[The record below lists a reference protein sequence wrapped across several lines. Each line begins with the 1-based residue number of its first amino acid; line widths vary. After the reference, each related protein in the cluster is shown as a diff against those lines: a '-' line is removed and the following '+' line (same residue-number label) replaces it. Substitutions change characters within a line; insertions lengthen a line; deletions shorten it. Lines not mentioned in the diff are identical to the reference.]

1 MAGQIDTLYIPTQR
15 LTHVT
20 IQSVE
25 EILMTDKHV
34 LVADDAEA
42 IREVVGSFLANL
54 GYRTD
59 LAADGQAAI
68 DLFKA
73 HPYDVIICDLQMP
86 RVDGLG
92 VLAQVKA
99 INPDVQVI
107 ILTGHATLETAIEAL
122 RLGAYE
128 YQFKPV
134 ENMELF
140 ARLVERAY
148 LHRRLLCENKQLLK
162 QLQEANTHLESEV
175 DKRTRELRAANESLR
190 SLDRLKNDFVSVVS
204 HELRTPLAVVTL
216 EAQMLAS
223 GMQFSSEKMR
233 EMHQALLVSARRLQ
247 IQIDDLLDF
256 ALIERGE
263 LELKFTACSINQIVR
278 DVVDLYSARADEK
291 HLTMTLN
298 LPPTAQLSVVADGP
312 RLRSALMHLVD
323 NAIKFTAEQGTVT
336 VSVHSMVFV
345 PDTEIPAVAVS
356 VRDTGIGIPSDTQR
370 HLFSAFNQADM
381 STTRRFGGMGMGLA
395 LAKRIVEAH
404 GGRITFKSDAGQ
416 GSLFALWVPIRQ
428 PQPSTTN

>member
-1 MAGQIDTLYIPTQR
+1 
-15 LTHVT
+15 
-20 IQSVE
+20 
-25 EILMTDKHV
+25 MTEKRV
-34 LVADDAEA
+34 LVADDSEA
-42 IREVVGSFLANL
+42 IREMLGSFLANL
-54 GYRTD
+54 GYHTD
-59 LAADGQAAI
+59 LATDGQTAI

-73 HPYDVIICDLQMP
+73 HSYDVIICDLQMP
-86 RVDGLG
+86 RVEGLE

-99 INPDVQVI
+99 IDPSVQVI
-107 ILTGHATLETAIEAL
+107 ILTGYATLETAIQAL

-134 ENMELF
+134 DDMEVF

-148 LHRRLLCENKQLLK
+148 YHRRLLRENKQLLA

-175 DKRTRELRAANESLR
+175 EKRTRELRVANESLR

-204 HELRTPLAVVTL
+204 HELRTPLAVITL

-223 GMQFSSEKMR
+223 GMQFVPEKQR
-233 EMHQALLVSARRLQ
+233 EIHQALLVNARRLQ

-278 DVVDLYSARADEK
+278 DVVDLYSARAAEK
-291 HLTMTLN
+291 HLKMTLN

-323 NAIKFTAEQGTVT
+323 NAIKFTPEHGTVT

-345 PDTEIPAVAVS
+345 PDTDIPAIAVS
-356 VRDTGIGIPSDTQR
+356 VRDTGIGIPADTQQN
-370 HLFSAFNQADM
+370 LFTAFNQADM

-404 GGRITFKSDAGQ
+404 SGRITFKSDTGQ
-416 GSLFALWVPIRQ
+416 GSLFALWVPLRQ
-428 PQPSTTN
+428 DQAPKTD